1 MSFSQI
7 IFLQRL
13 KVLYF
18 LLFFLPLTIYAQAPG
33 DCGQLLFFTG
43 ITSTKADCNTPNGSI
58 TLDTTAFAGTQPLS
72 LALNGQPLTTGLTFS
87 GLTAGGYE
95 LTVID
100 AKGCKDTLR
109 TFVSSNTGITNASAN
124 GVAADCNTA
133 NGAINFGNIV
143 STNAGTIKVELLN
156 TGATLNYT
164 ATSNDQFTNLL
175 KGDYT
180 IEITDGGGCKFKING
195 IHIGNKFTSSSDCGA
210 GDDITIFEGESA
222 FLNGHSSGTSV
233 YWAPQTDLSTP
244 LEASTYATPPAGKH
258 TYTIHSIDAT
268 NCTEC
273 TDDVVVTVLPEID
286 PPNTFTPNGDGDNDK
301 WVIANLNLFS
311 ECKIWIYTRWGERVF
326 HQKGYDTGTEWDG
339 TNNGLPLPAATYY
352 YVIDLKKNDTEGKPK
367 RKAGSITIVK

>member
-18 LLFFLPLTIYAQAPG
+18 LLFFLPLTICAQAPG

-58 TLDTTAFAGTQPLS
+58 TLDTSSFRGTRPLS
-72 LALNGQPLTTGLTFS
+72 FALNGQPLLAGLTFS
-87 GLTAGGYE
+87 GLTPGGYE
-95 LTVID
+95 LSVTDGI
-100 AKGCKDTLR
+100 GCKDTLEI
-109 TFVSSNTGITNASAN
+109 FVSANTGITGGTGR
-124 GVAADCNTA
+124 GVNADCNTS
-133 NGAINFGNIV
+133 NGAINVGNV
-143 STNAGTIKVELLN
+143 V
-156 TGATLNYT
+156 
-164 ATSNDQFTNLL
+164 TSNPGPITVTLSTGSSFTYNTVPNNQFINLPRGTYSL
-175 KGDYT
+175 V
-180 IEITDGGGCKFKING
+180 ITDGAGCKFTVNE
-195 IHIGNKFTSSSDCGA
+195 IHVDNQYTTGGDCGA

-222 FLNGHSSGTSV
+222 FLNGHSDAPFV
-233 YWAPQTDLSTP
+233 YWDPSTNLSTP
-244 LEASTYATPPAGKH
+244 NEASTYATPPAGAH
-258 TYTIHSIDAT
+258 TYTIHSIDAN

-301 WVIANLNLFS
+301 WVIANLNLFP
-311 ECKIWIYTRWGERVF
+311 ECKIWIYTRWGERIF
-326 HQKGYDTGTEWDG
+326 YQKGYDVGTEWNG